1 MRKPSAKILSIVLIG
16 SLLFIPINPKEAHGN
31 MLARIVSKVAYGTTK
46 AAINGFKANK
56 AKNKLPIIA
65 GYKKGRDPLPKGT
78 TPAMVRGK
86 IWESIKRDLGL
97 K

>member
-1 MRKPSAKILSIVLIG
+1 MRKPSVKILSIVLIG
-16 SLLFIPINPKEAHGN
+16 LLFIPINPKEAHGN
-31 MLARIVSKVAYGTTK
+31 MLGRIVSKVAYGTTK
-46 AAINGFKANK
+46 TVINSFKAK
-56 AKNKLPIIA
+56 KMPPIIA

-86 IWESIKRDLGL
+86 IWESIKSDLGL